1 MKFQRQLS
9 EPYIVIAADS
19 RPSLRVENP
28 RHGSFFGAFWQSL
41 LKLLLGSSEPIIEK
55 QLDNNGQ
62 TLYSIYDRVTQQQI
76 SGLTEAEVRVWLEQR
91 YYQKS

>member
-19 RPSLRVENP
+19 RPSLRVEK
-28 RHGSFFGAFWQSL
+28 REYGSFLGAFWQSL
-41 LKLLLGSSEPIIEK
+41 LKLLLGSSEPLIEK

-62 TLYSIYDRVTQQQI
+62 TTYSIYDPITQQQI
-76 SGLTEAEVRVWLEQR
+76 SSLTEAEVRVWLEQR
-91 YYQKS
+91 YYQKP

>member
-19 RPSLRVENP
+19 RPFLRTEK
-28 RHGSFFGAFWQSL
+28 REQGSFFGAFWQSL

-62 TLYSIYDRVTQQQI
+62 TTYSIYDPITQQQV
-76 SGLTEAEVRVWLEQR
+76 SGLAEAEVRVWLEQR
-91 YYQKS
+91 YYQKP